1 MKHLKDV
8 NMTYMEHWMF
18 ACIVALKLFLLSLIS
33 LIHGIFPFIFTR
45 MVSDGIKS
53 LDLELWTERNDK
65 DAKNNSGSL

>member
-33 LIHGIFPFIFTR
+33 LVHGIFPFIFILT
-45 MVSDGIKS
+45 VSDGIAS
-53 LDLELWTERNDK
+53 LDSELWTKRND
-65 DAKNNSGSL
+65 N